1 MKVKVKYFAMLREEV
16 GLSEEFVDVPTAAP
30 PVADVRCACIELQ
43 KEAFEK
49 VRRIRAAVDG
59 VMASDDVS
67 VPEGAEMAF
76 FPPVT
81 GG

>member
-16 GLSEEFVDVPTAAP
+16 GLSEELVEVAAAAP
-30 PVADVRCACIELQ
+30 TVAEVRQACAQLHG
-43 KEAFEK
+43 EAFEQ

-59 VMASDDVS
+59 VMAADDVV
-67 VPEGAEMAF
+67 VPEGAETAF